1 VVHVSAAGALEPIH
15 RARQELLPVTSET
28 CPHYLHFAAE
38 DVPDGA
44 TEMKC
49 APPIRGAGNREE
61 LWTALGS
68 GRIDLVATDHS
79 PCPPEMKL
87 RDEGDFVRAWGG
99 IASVQLGF
107 GAVWRDARERGYTP
121 GHVAQWMS
129 TAPARLAGLDRRK
142 GAIAPGR
149 DADLVVLDPDAEYLV
164 EPGRLFH
171 RHKLSPYVGSVL
183 PGVVEQTWLR
193 GMKIY
198 ERGEIVG
205 EPRGHVLLR
214 TAL

>member
-1 VVHVSAAGALEPIH
+1 
-15 RARQELLPVTSET
+15 
-28 CPHYLHFAAE
+28 
-38 DVPDGA
+38 
-44 TEMKC
+44 
-49 APPIRGAGNREE
+49 
-61 LWTALGS
+61 
-68 GRIDLVATDHS
+68 
-79 PCPPEMKL
+79 MKL
-87 RDEGDFVRAWGG
+87 RGEGDFLRAWGG
-99 IASVQLGF
+99 IASVQLGL

-121 GHVAQWMS
+121 GHLAHWMCGE
-129 TAPARLAGLDRRK
+129 PARLAGLERRK

-164 EPGRLFH
+164 EPGRLLH

-193 GMKIY
+193 GTKVY
-198 ERGEIVG
+198 DRGEIIG